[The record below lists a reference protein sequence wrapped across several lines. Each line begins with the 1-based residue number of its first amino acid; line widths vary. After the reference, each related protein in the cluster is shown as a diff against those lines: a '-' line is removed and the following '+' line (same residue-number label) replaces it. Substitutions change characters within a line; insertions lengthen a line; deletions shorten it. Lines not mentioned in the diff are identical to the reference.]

1 MAQLISNLT
10 TGSKIKLGTYQ
21 VESETAQPIVWQIID
36 KNHTGYPTNS
46 VTLLTEKI
54 IDLRGFDAK
63 EPANSDSNRRIY
75 GNNRYKD
82 SNLRQWLNKA
92 GQPWFEKTHTA
103 DEPPTDGGMS
113 KPTGYNTKEGFLSSF
128 SVGELSAILDTT
140 LTVAKNTVTDGGGS
154 ETVTDKVFLL
164 SNTEVGLANENN
176 IVEGSLF
183 SVFSS
188 STARKAYLTQH
199 AFDNAKSGSKPAT
212 INDAW
217 YWWLRTPDAGY
228 AYYVRNVDSS
238 GVLSSNYASYGSY
251 GVRPALNLKSD
262 IFVSDTVDED
272 GCYTFLG
279 FRVTLDKPITVPT
292 GAIMEQIMFSPKVNN
307 TDMQVKIT
315 DSEKIIYTADIDAD
329 TVDLE
334 IVGKDGI
341 IDKIA
346 YTVD

>member
-36 KNHTGYPTNS
+36 KNHTGYPANS

-63 EPANSDSNRRIY
+63 EPTNSNSDRKTN

-103 DEPPTDGGMS
+103 DEPPTDSGMS
-113 KPTGYNTKEGFLSSF
+113 EPTGYDAKEGFLSSF
-128 SVGELSAILDTT
+128 SAGELSAILDTT

-183 SVFSS
+183 SIFSS
-188 STARKAYLTQH
+188 DAARKVYLTQQ
-199 AFDNAKSGSKPAT
+199 AFDNTKSDSKPAT
-212 INDAW
+212 INDVW
-217 YWWLRTPDAGY
+217 YWLLRTPNAGH
-228 AYYVRNVDSS
+228 ASDVRCVSS
-238 GVLSSNYASYGSY
+238 FGALSYGLACRGSY

-279 FRVTLDKPITVPT
+279 FRITLDKPITVPT